1 MSLEIFTF
9 EQGTPEWFAA
19 RAGIPTA
26 SEFDTVMA
34 KSRGGGGRGESS
46 KKYMRTLLGEVLTGT
61 VQESYSNAHMQR
73 GTAMEPQAR
82 EMYALLHDDADIKQ
96 VGFMRNGRKG
106 ASPDSLVG
114 TSGLLE
120 IKTKLPHLQIEVLL
134 AGTFPVEHKAQVQ
147 GQLLISEREFCD
159 FMSYWP
165 GLPPFIVRV
174 YRDEQYMQTLSSE
187 IDRFNDELDEM
198 RIRIE
203 AMS

>member
-9 EQGTPEWFAA
+9 EQGKPEWFAA

-34 KSRGGGGRGESS
+34 KGRSGGGRGETS
-46 KKYMRTLLGEVLTGT
+46 KKYMRTLLGELLTGT

-82 EMYALLHDDADIKQ
+82 EMYAMLNDDADIKQ

-114 TSGLLE
+114 NNGLLE
-120 IKTKLPHLQIEVLL
+120 IKTKMPHLQIEVLL

-147 GQLLISEREFCD
+147 GQLWIAEREWCD

-165 GLPPFIVRV
+165 GLPPFITRV
-174 YRDEQYMQTLSSE
+174 FRDDQYIRGLAVE
-187 IDRFNDELDEM
+187 IDLFNMEM
-198 RIRIE
+198 DDMRAKIE
-203 AMS
+203 SMS